1 MFTKHLDIIENHQ
14 YIISDS
20 KRMKKIELLT
30 LLGLA
35 FATSDALACASCG
48 CSLSSDPITGYT
60 ETEGWRINLD
70 YTFINQNQLRNG
82 GSVASASQAFAAGQ
96 EAEHKTINRY
106 TNLGVTY
113 SPNADWNFKAI
124 VPYVSRSHST
134 YGEGDPSVDP
144 LIASRDSGLGDIKL
158 LASYQGFLPKHNLGV
173 QVGIKLPT
181 GNYGGQVGAGPIVG
195 RNPTRFSDGSV
206 LDASL
211 QLGTGSTDLIV
222 GAYYYQAL
230 SENVDG
236 FVNGQFQTA
245 ISQKLDQTDADYRP
259 GNQATLN
266 VGLRYQGFERVTPQ
280 LQINMIHKTHDQ
292 GALSGPGTAGTVA
305 YLSPGLTVDLVK
317 NVQAYGFVQVPIH
330 SQLSD
335 YQLLPRWA
343 ATVGLSY
350 SF

>member
-1 MFTKHLDIIENHQ
+1 
-14 YIISDS
+14 
-20 KRMKKIELLT
+20 MKKIKLFLMV
-30 LLGLA
+30 GLSVV
-35 FATSDALACASCG
+35 TSDALACASCG

-82 GSVASASQAFAAGQ
+82 GSAASASQAFAAGQ

-106 TNLGVTY
+106 TNFGITY
-113 SPNADWNFKAI
+113 NPNADWNFKAI

-134 YGEGDPSVDP
+134 YGSGDPSAVP
-144 LIASRDSGLGDIKL
+144 LISSRDSGLGDIKL

-173 QVGIKLPT
+173 QIGIKLPT
-181 GNYGGQVGAGPIVG
+181 GNYGGLAKDGVKVVGK
-195 RNPTRFSDGSV
+195 NPTRFSDGSI

-211 QLGTGSTDLIV
+211 QLGTGTTDLIV

-230 SENVDG
+230 SENFDG

-266 VGLRYQGFERVTPQ
+266 AGLRYQGFEKVTPQ
-280 LQINMIHKTHDQ
+280 LQVNMIHKTHDH
-292 GALSGPGTAGTVA
+292 GALSGVGTAGTVA
-305 YLSPGLTVDLVK
+305 YLSPGLTVDVVK
-317 NVQAYGFVQVPIH
+317 GVQAYGFVQVPIH
-330 SQLSD
+330 SQVSD
-335 YQLLPRWA
+335 YQLLPRWT

>member
-1 MFTKHLDIIENHQ
+1 
-14 YIISDS
+14 
-20 KRMKKIELLT
+20 MKKIELFLM
-30 LLGLA
+30 LGLSA
-35 FATSDALACASCG
+35 VTSDALACASCG
-48 CSLSSDPITGYT
+48 CSLSNDPITGYT

-82 GSVASASQAFAAGQ
+82 GSAASASQAYAAGQ

-106 TNLGVTY
+106 TNLGITY

-124 VPYVSRSHST
+124 VLYLSRSHST
-134 YGEGDPSVDP
+134 YGQIDGGGVLDSSIP
-144 LIASRDSGLGDIKL
+144 LQYSNDSGFGDVKL

-173 QVGIKLPT
+173 QIGIKLPT
-181 GNYGGQVGAGPIVG
+181 GNYGGLAKDGVTVVGK
-195 RNPTRFSDGSV
+195 NPTRFSDGTGV

-230 SENVDG
+230 SENFDG

-245 ISQKLDQTDADYRP
+245 ISQKLDQPDSDYRP

-266 VGLRYQGFERVTPQ
+266 VGLRYQGFEKVTPQ
-280 LQINMIHKTHDQ
+280 LQVNMIHKTHDQ

-305 YLSPGLTVDLVK
+305 YLSPGLTVDVVK
-317 NVQAYGFVQVPIH
+317 GVQAYGFVQVPIH
-330 SQLSD
+330 SQVSD
-335 YQLLPRWA
+335 YQLLPRWT